1 MTSHVLDVVP
11 LLLPFL
17 FEEEKVP
24 LLLSNP
30 VVCTTYQ
37 QELQE
42 IKECAQL
49 LAFWEARFYWD
60 DLARYESIYLPDY
73 DDQDYFS
80 TAFFPSPDSVISD

>member
-49 LAFWEARFYWD
+49 LAFWEAEFYWEN
-60 DLARYESIYLPDY
+60 LARYGSIHFPIH
-73 DDQDYFS
+73 DDHDHYS

>member
-49 LAFWEARFYWD
+49 LQEIKEF
-60 DLARYESIYLPDY
+60 LARYESIHLPDHG
-73 DDQDYFS
+73 DQDYFS